1 MPVAAEQRQGVLPRQ
16 GRNPEVLRGDRA
28 PAAFQFVANVGI
40 VSGRSLVHGQHA
52 AGREYFRQPSLIPR
66 RVARVPPQPIW
77 LA

>member
-1 MPVAAEQRQGVLPRQ
+1 
-16 GRNPEVLRGDRA
+16 
-28 PAAFQFVANVGI
+28 